1 MRAMP
6 HESAMLREV
15 RRWRREAYEADQG
28 QANGDA
34 GERLRD
40 LAARFGLEIVPPQ
53 RAPDSE
59 HNVPA

>member
-1 MRAMP
+1 
-6 HESAMLREV
+6 MLREV